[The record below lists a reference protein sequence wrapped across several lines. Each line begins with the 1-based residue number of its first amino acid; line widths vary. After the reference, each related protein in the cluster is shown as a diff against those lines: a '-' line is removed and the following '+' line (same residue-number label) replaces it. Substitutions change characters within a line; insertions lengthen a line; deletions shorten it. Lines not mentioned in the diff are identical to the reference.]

1 MSTTSG
7 GEAKAS
13 ERERERERE
22 RDREREREREIG
34 PHITS
39 RTAAIRTARE
49 EEKEAGTGN
58 E

>member
-1 MSTTSG
+1 
-7 GEAKAS
+7 
-13 ERERERERE
+13 ERERE